1 MSANRF
7 LRNTGKRRKEAGQV
21 MLLVLLALGL
31 FLVGGIA
38 IAVDNEVNPQPCKGG
53 DRTGSKDQPYS
64 RTEHSSQDG
73 LQPARNPENLGR

>member
-38 IAVDNEVNPQPCKGG
+38 IAVDMGNLC
-53 DRTGSKDQPYS
+53 SK
-64 RTEHSSQDG
+64 T
-73 LQPARNPENLGR
+73 